1 MTPFNKDQVFDYIS
15 TADSWININDALGPV
30 RIRNLVSSLIE
41 SINDEGGVSY
51 VLTVDERYRSS
62 TLATV
67 LDALVDVNLLPL
79 EAIYQMQ
86 DHLYD
91 LRDNFSP
98 RTANDD
104 KIDKQPEDNPA
115 WGIDETPSVWTT
127 SMALIALLNT
137 GFVNRDTITKEIIS
151 NLRDTVYWLVNQAYS
166 DGGWGYQKYPQSEAC
181 LSSVPMT
188 ALAMKAIIIA
198 QNDQRLFNEDA
209 RRNRKFNKIVTALE
223 EGKKF
228 LITNQQATNDTS
240 DTSIYWSYLENP
252 GVVITTWVLE
262 TLKLLAESPIP
273 CYTVNDF
280 ELLKPKVIRY
290 IYQNLPNSSNIEQY
304 CQSEMFFLAKE
315 STDLK
320 YKPKLKERKAFY
332 TFKPFIISKLLDF
345 GENPFNSQIC
355 LVVKWLLENREQHW
369 QIQEYNSSLPCSI
382 SAAMAINVIVKWL
395 KSISEQS
402 LSNIV
407 SLFISSS
414 PPPTNNDANCIY
426 NLPCSIS
433 NLSDSSSDASQ
444 SNSNKLEVFVS
455 RHKIIL
461 WFLSVVIMYFLLDF
475 IINLPILTT
484 LRQNLFSGDKY
495 VEVIILG
502 AIGSLLASFIQ
513 WVYHKVKRGNNN
525 SNQERGGAN
534 V

>member
-1 MTPFNKDQVFDYIS
+1 MKPFNKDQVFDYIS
-15 TADSWININDALGPV
+15 TADSWININDALGPI
-30 RIRNLVSSLIE
+30 RIRNLVSSLID

-51 VLTVDERYRSS
+51 VLTIDERYRSS

-67 LDALVDVNLLPL
+67 LDALVDVKLLPL

-91 LRDNFSP
+91 LKDHFSP
-98 RTANDD
+98 RTENDD
-104 KIDKQPEDNPA
+104 KIDKKQEDNPA

-137 GFVNRDTITKEIIS
+137 GFVNRDTITKEIIYD
-151 NLRDTVYWLVNQAYS
+151 LRDTVYWLVNQAYP

-198 QNDQRLFNEDA
+198 QNDQRLFNDDA
-209 RRNRKFNKIVTALE
+209 RSNRKFNKVITALE
-223 EGKKF
+223 KGKEF
-228 LITNQQATNDTS
+228 LLTNQQVDNDS
-240 DTSIYWSYLENP
+240 LVYWSYLGNP
-252 GVVITTWVLE
+252 GVGITTWVLE
-262 TLKLLAESPIP
+262 TLKLLAESQIP

-280 ELLKPKVIRY
+280 ELLKPKVIEY
-290 IYQNLPNSSNIEQY
+290 IYQNLPDNTNIEQY
-304 CQSEMFFLAKE
+304 CQSERFFLAKE
-315 STDLK
+315 STALK
-320 YKPKLKERKAFY
+320 YKPKLREEKAFY
-332 TFKPFIISKLLDF
+332 TFKPFIVSKLLDL
-345 GENPFNSQIC
+345 GENPFNSKIC
-355 LVVKWLLENREQHW
+355 LIVKWLLENREQHW

-395 KSISEQS
+395 KSISEIS

-407 SLFISSS
+407 SSFVSSS
-414 PPPTNNDANCIY
+414 PPSTNNGTNCIY

-433 NLSDSSSDASQ
+433 NSSDSSSNASQ
-444 SNSNKLEVFVS
+444 PNPNKFEAFVS
-455 RHKIIL
+455 RHKIIS
-461 WFLSVVIMYFLLDF
+461 WFISVVIMYFLLDF
-475 IINLPILTT
+475 VINLPILMT
-484 LRQNLFSGDKY
+484 LRQNMFSGSKY

-513 WVYHKVKRGNNN
+513 WGYHKVKRGNN
-525 SNQERGGAN
+525 QEGGGTN

>member
-1 MTPFNKDQVFDYIS
+1 MKPFNKDQVFDYIS
-15 TADSWININDALGPV
+15 TADSWININDALGPI
-30 RIRNLVSSLIE
+30 RIRNLVSALIE

-67 LDALVDVNLLPL
+67 LDALVDVKLLPL

-91 LRDNFSP
+91 LKDHFSP

-104 KIDKQPEDNPA
+104 KIDKQQEDIPA

-127 SMALIALLNT
+127 SMAVIALLNT
-137 GFVNRDTITKEIIS
+137 GFVNRDTTTKEIIYG
-151 NLRDTVYWLVNQAYS
+151 LRETVYWLVNQAYP

-188 ALAMKAIIIA
+188 ALAMKAIIVA

-209 RRNRKFNKIVTALE
+209 KNSRKFNKIVTALE
-223 EGKKF
+223 KGKEF
-228 LITNQQATNDTS
+228 LIAKQQETKDS
-240 DTSIYWSYLENP
+240 LIYWGYLGNP
-252 GVVITTWVLE
+252 GVGITTWVLE
-262 TLKLLAESPIP
+262 TLKLLAESQIP
-273 CYTVNDF
+273 CYSVNDF
-280 ELLKPKVIRY
+280 QSLKPKVIGY
-290 IYQNLPNSSNIEQY
+290 IYQNLPNSTNIEQY

-315 STDLK
+315 STALK
-320 YKPKLKERKAFY
+320 YKPKLKEEKAFY
-332 TFKPFIISKLLDF
+332 TFKPFIVSKLLDL

-355 LVVKWLLENREQHW
+355 LIVKWLLENREQHW
-369 QIQEYNSSLPCSI
+369 QIQEYNSSSPCSI

-395 KSISEQS
+395 KSISEKS
-402 LSNIV
+402 LSSIV
-407 SLFISSS
+407 NSFVSSS
-414 PPPTNNDANCIY
+414 PPAINNEVNCIY
-426 NLPCSIS
+426 NLPCATPD
-433 NLSDSSSDASQ
+433 LSASSSKISQ
-444 SNSNKLEVFVS
+444 TSPNKLEEFVS
-455 RHKIIL
+455 RHKTISWSI
-461 WFLSVVIMYFLLDF
+461 SVVVMYFLLDF
-475 IINLPILTT
+475 IINLPILAT
-484 LRQNLFSGDKY
+484 LRQNMFSGAKY

-513 WVYHKVKRGNNN
+513 WIYHKVKRGDHN

-534 V
+534 E